1 MNNLAHL
8 EVEETSVPESC
19 KLVLAYSRDEDS
31 AKTNTKVAE
40 SIVDYLLANGSM
52 PA

>member
-1 MNNLAHL
+1 MNNLAHV

-31 AKTNTKVAE
+31 AKGTARLVE
-40 SIVDYLLANGSM
+40 SIVDRQLANGSM